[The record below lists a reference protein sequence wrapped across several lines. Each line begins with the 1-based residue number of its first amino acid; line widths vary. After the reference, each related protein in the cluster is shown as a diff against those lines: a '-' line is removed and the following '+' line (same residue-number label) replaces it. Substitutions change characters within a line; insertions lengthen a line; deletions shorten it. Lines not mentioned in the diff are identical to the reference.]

1 MKGCLSR
8 VEAALQPTHVTL
20 RALPALCTVQWE
32 SLSCGLSWQE
42 MQRTV
47 SASGLS
53 GCRPY
58 LRPTQ

>member
-32 SLSCGLSWQE
+32 SSELWTELAGDAAHG
-42 MQRTV
+42 QRFR
-47 SASGLS
+47 SQWL
-53 GCRPY
+53 
-58 LRPTQ
+58 